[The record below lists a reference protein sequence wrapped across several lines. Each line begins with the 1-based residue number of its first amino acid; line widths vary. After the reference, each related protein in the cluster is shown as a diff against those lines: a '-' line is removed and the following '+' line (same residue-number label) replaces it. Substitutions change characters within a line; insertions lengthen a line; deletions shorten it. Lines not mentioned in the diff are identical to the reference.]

1 MKDAPLVN
9 FALALFLLISIGWLL
24 VVGRPIILP
33 IVAAIIVVYVLVSA
47 SQAINRQPF
56 MSFIPLGVIKLVL
69 ALIFGTTF
77 ILFAALAAATVR
89 EIATVAPVYEANID
103 TFLVGIAEK
112 YELDHQELW
121 GHLRAVTID
130 AFDLRVMLR
139 RVLGGFTNIG
149 AAVFLIAIYA
159 AFLLAERQG
168 FQAKLQAALPNGA
181 QADKAAYLIGKMNK
195 RIGDYLAAK
204 TLVNILLAVIS
215 YVVLW
220 AHGIDFAIFWAVV
233 IGLLNYIPYVGSY
246 LGVFFPIVLSFAQF
260 VSLPLTLS
268 LTAFLAVTQF
278 IVGSIIDPRFI
289 GRQVNLSPVV
299 VMGSLSVWAAL
310 WGIPGAILAVPMT
323 SVLVI
328 ILASFESTKFIAIL
342 LSDQVDT

>member
-1 MKDAPLVN
+1 MKNAPLLN

-47 SQAINRQPF
+47 SQVIHRQPF
-56 MSFIPLGVIKLVL
+56 MSVIPLGVIKLVL
-69 ALIFGTTF
+69 ALIFSTTF
-77 ILFAALAAATVR
+77 VMFAALAAATVR
-89 EIATVAPVYEANID
+89 EIVAVAPVYEANVD
-103 TFLVGIAEK
+103 AFLVGIAEK

-130 AFDLRVMLR
+130 AFDLRVVLR
-139 RVLGGFTNIG
+139 RVLGGFTNVG
-149 AAVFLIAIYA
+149 ATVFLIAIYA

-168 FQAKLQAALPNGA
+168 FQAKLQAAFPNGA
-181 QADKAAYLIGKMNK
+181 QAEKAGYLIGKMNK
-195 RIGDYLAAK
+195 RIGEYLAAK
-204 TLVNILLAVIS
+204 TLVNFLLGAIS

-260 VSLPLTLS
+260 VSVPLTLS

-278 IVGSIIDPRFI
+278 IVGNIIDPRFV
-289 GRQVNLSPVV
+289 GRQVNLSPIV

-310 WGIPGAILAVPMT
+310 WGIAGAILAVPMT
-323 SVLVI
+323 AVLVI
-328 ILASFESTKFIAIL
+328 ILASFEATKFIAIL

>member
-1 MKDAPLVN
+1 MKNAPLLN

-47 SQAINRQPF
+47 SQVIHRQPF
-56 MSFIPLGVIKLVL
+56 MSVIPLGVVKLVL

-77 ILFAALAAATVR
+77 VMFAALAAATVR
-89 EIATVAPVYEANID
+89 EIVAVAPVYEANVD
-103 TFLVGIAEK
+103 AFLVGIAEK

-130 AFDLRVMLR
+130 AFDLRVVLR
-139 RVLGGFTNIG
+139 RVLGGFTNVG
-149 AAVFLIAIYA
+149 ATVFLIAIYA
-159 AFLLAERQG
+159 AFLLSERQG
-168 FQAKLQAALPNGA
+168 FQAKLQAALPNEA
-181 QADKAAYLIGKMNK
+181 QAEKAGTLIAKMNM

-204 TLVNILLAVIS
+204 TLVNILLGAIS

-220 AHGIDFAIFWAVV
+220 AHGIDFALFWAVV

-260 VSLPLTLS
+260 VSVPLTLS

-278 IVGSIIDPRFI
+278 IVGNIIDPRFV
-289 GRQVNLSPVV
+289 GRQVNLSPIV

-310 WGIPGAILAVPMT
+310 WGIAGAILAVPMT
-323 SVLVI
+323 AVLVI
-328 ILASFESTKFIAIL
+328 ILASFEATKFIAIL